1 MDQETRDYLDR
12 KLLMLA
18 RREEIEKLRQEPKSI
33 SDNGKKK
40 TQPDPGGD
48 SRDQD
53 RPEQW
58 RKEEKLAIDSLRTE
72 VMEKIEALKEK
83 KPFPLD
89 QWTQDM
95 SSLSSTGQGRDPIE
109 SWTN

>member
-18 RREEIEKLRQEPKSI
+18 RKEDIEKLRQETKVNFRQWKEENTTQI
-33 SDNGKKK
+33 LEGIQEIK
-40 TQPDPGGD
+40 TGL
-48 SRDQD
+48 
-53 RPEQW
+53 EQW

-83 KPFPLD
+83 KPFPWISGL
-89 QWTQDM
+89 
-95 SSLSSTGQGRDPIE
+95 RI
-109 SWTN
+109 